1 MKHRKGIRRSVWLP
15 TLMILYLI
23 GMTAYFAPSL
33 IAGGE
38 ITRLVV
44 VTIVELIIILLLFL
58 FLRKK
63 EQRDQQNDQ

>member
-1 MKHRKGIRRSVWLP
+1 ML
-15 TLMILYLI
+15 LYLI

-58 FLRKK
+58 FLRKMEK
-63 EQRDQQNDQ
+63 RDQQNDQ